1 MWALSPQCGS
11 QVLIGSTPSRSGGR
25 QQEPGGPVCDL
36 DCVHR
41 RFRQPRPLWRLRR
54 AQVRRVVFAV
64 LALGACHQRGCQ
76 RCCSTRER
84 NARQNAHPSYNSI
97 PSCPHPPS
105 PPHLPCSGSA
115 AADWVQDHLIDYV
128 RYSMLMVRNG
138 TASDGEAA
146 SFVAPAGSVPD
157 ANGNGP
163 DGVNTNDGSGAD
175 GVPADLVTTLDGP
188 HRAVE
193 YAIRRAFLQCDRVFL
208 QVAELGCGLWW

>member
-1 MWALSPQCGS
+1 
-11 QVLIGSTPSRSGGR
+11 
-25 QQEPGGPVCDL
+25 
-36 DCVHR
+36 
-41 RFRQPRPLWRLRR
+41 
-54 AQVRRVVFAV
+54 
-64 LALGACHQRGCQ
+64 
-76 RCCSTRER
+76 
-84 NARQNAHPSYNSI
+84 
-97 PSCPHPPS
+97 
-105 PPHLPCSGSA
+105 
-115 AADWVQDHLIDYV
+115 
-128 RYSMLMVRNG
+128 MLMVRNG